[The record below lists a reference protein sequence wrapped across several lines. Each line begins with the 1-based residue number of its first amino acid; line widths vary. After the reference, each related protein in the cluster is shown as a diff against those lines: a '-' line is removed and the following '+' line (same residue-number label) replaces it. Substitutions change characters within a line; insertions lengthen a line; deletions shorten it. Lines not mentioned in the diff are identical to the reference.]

1 MEEFL
6 NTQNGAKWCKIDKWP
21 CWNIQPLLKL
31 LLAFC
36 CCDCFNDWQGFV
48 WSGNHRQEVDTE
60 KQNQNQQR
68 LSNEKTWCCIRRIR
82 QGRFWCKHW
91 APGCCG
97 TDLLSHS
104 WSRFVG
110 QIINKY
116 DNDTNIIPCLLHILV
131 NEEKTPPEEGVG
143 HPNLSSICHSQV
155 LYPTCK

>member
-48 WSGNHRQEVDTE
+48 WSANHRQEVYTE

-68 LSNEKTWCCIRRIR
+68 LSNENTWCCIRRIR

-110 QIINKY
+110 QIIFKY
-116 DNDTNIIPCLLHILV
+116 DNDTNIMPCPLHTYYTFLLIKKDPTWRRCRASKPFQH
-131 NEEKTPPEEGVG
+131 
-143 HPNLSSICHSQV
+143 LS
-155 LYPTCK
+155 

>member
-31 LLAFC
+31 LLAF

-110 QIINKY
+110 QIIFKY
-116 DNDTNIIPCLLHILV
+116 DNDTNIMLGMYVWTTWKPICRRKRIFIMIPIADKTNHYKSKCLNI
-131 NEEKTPPEEGVG
+131 
-143 HPNLSSICHSQV
+143 
-155 LYPTCK
+155 